1 MKGEFEK
8 VDEVYSKDLC
18 SLVEEMLNIDT
29 NKRPDL
35 NTILEK
41 PFMLKYIK
49 LNLIRQ
55 LSNSKNTRY
64 TPNNFF
70 SEESFKFDK
79 IQIKE
84 DSCNLNLNFISALS
98 PSQISVDSNKV
109 SFTVS
114 DELNVYKIASSS
126 SSKNSSERFSHN
138 KKKSEKNENAVVE
151 QTYDKNSVFTKIEKL
166 KKFLEK
172 FLGLETFLEIYFKIN
187 VSYKFILGILFK

>member
-1 MKGEFEK
+1 M
-8 VDEVYSKDLC
+8 LA
-18 SLVEEMLNIDT
+18 VETE
-29 NKRPDL
+29 KRPDL

-55 LSNSKNTRY
+55 LSNPNITRY
-64 TPNNFF
+64 TPNNFL
-70 SEESFKFDK
+70 EEENYKFDK

-114 DELNVYKIASSS
+114 EELNVYKIA
-126 SSKNSSERFSHN
+126 
-138 KKKSEKNENAVVE
+138 
-151 QTYDKNSVFTKIEKL
+151 
-166 KKFLEK
+166 
-172 FLGLETFLEIYFKIN
+172 
-187 VSYKFILGILFK
+187 